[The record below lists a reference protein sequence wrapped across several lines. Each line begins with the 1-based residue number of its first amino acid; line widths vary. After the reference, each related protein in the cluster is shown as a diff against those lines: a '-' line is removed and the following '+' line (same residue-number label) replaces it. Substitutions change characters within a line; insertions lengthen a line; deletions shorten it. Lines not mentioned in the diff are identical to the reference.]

1 MANTYTYKKVEG
13 DFEIYRSD
21 EHVATFDPVTED
33 TTYTNGSDRFS
44 GPIGRQVKKIARSY
58 NTEEVE
64 PEEVEP
70 EDISEI
76 VKLKQ
81 QNTLLR
87 KEVNTLKRELNAP
100 EGKVLRVHPRY
111 EGIVFDNPDA
121 PETIKTLGD
130 LSPEFIEWARSGG
143 WSEADFLQVYTGR
156 IDDITYKG

>member
-21 EHVATFDPVTED
+21 EHVATYDPVTED

-100 EGKVLRVHPRY
+100 EGKVLRDCV
-111 EGIVFDNPDA
+111 
-121 PETIKTLGD
+121 
-130 LSPEFIEWARSGG
+130 
-143 WSEADFLQVYTGR
+143 
-156 IDDITYKG
+156 